1 MSKNPYEIRLETL
14 KMAKEMADQQFQLQ
28 MDFMNR
34 MIDENQE
41 TGKDIK
47 EAYDKYVPNMYKPE
61 EIVKRANELYSYVS
75 EKKQETSLPKKK
87 YGYIHQE
94 DDVPEDKK
102 EEHNEFEL
110 ALRFLGNELIAIKMA
125 ATNFS
130 GKLIVWSILLL
141 MFSFMVLEV
150 FGLSAMFGYGMEE

>member
-1 MSKNPYEIRLETL
+1 M
-14 KMAKEMADQQFQLQ
+14 
-28 MDFMNR
+28 
-34 MIDENQE
+34 
-41 TGKDIK
+41 
-47 EAYDKYVPNMYKPE
+47 
-61 EIVKRANELYSYVS
+61 
-75 EKKQETSLPKKK
+75 PKKK

-94 DDVPEDKK
+94 YDVPEYKK

-141 MFSFMVLEV
+141 IFSFMVLEV

>member
-1 MSKNPYEIRLETL
+1 MP
-14 KMAKEMADQQFQLQ
+14 
-28 MDFMNR
+28 
-34 MIDENQE
+34 
-41 TGKDIK
+41 
-47 EAYDKYVPNMYKPE
+47 
-61 EIVKRANELYSYVS
+61 
-75 EKKQETSLPKKK
+75 KK
-87 YGYIHQE
+87 YGYIHPK
-94 DDVPEDKK
+94 DDAAAHKK

-141 MFSFMVLEV
+141 IFSFMVLEV